1 LLRLRGRWT
10 SSGAQDRPVTGRELR
25 SLAKAYRE
33 SGFNQLLA
41 NILDMDANE
50 VKLVLLAA
58 IVTLDM
64 EVVDL

>member
-1 LLRLRGRWT
+1 VAPKTAPYLDGT
-10 SSGAQDRPVTGRELR
+10 QTGRELR
-25 SLAKAYRE
+25 TLAKAYRE

-58 IVTLDM
+58 IITLNQ
-64 EVVDL
+64 EGIEL

>member
-1 LLRLRGRWT
+1 
-10 SSGAQDRPVTGRELR
+10 VTGRELR

-50 VKLVLLAA
+50 LKLVLLAA
-58 IVTLDM
+58 IVTLDR